1 MRTRGISRRALG
13 LAIVTV
19 VLATLAAVVSRSGAG
34 ADKIEF
40 PAKYKDGTLY
50 TVADRYDVKQYRELY
65 ASASAVQ
72 AAREGKPLPSGTVLT
87 LIQYKA
93 QVDAQGNPLKDA
105 NGRFLKGDLIAYTVM
120 EKRTGWGTE
129 YPDDIRNGEWEYA
142 AFGADG
148 KFNDKANYKA
158 CFQCHKPHDQIDF
171 VISYAAMAGRTMV
184 ASAAP
189 APAGSIGVNIGAF
202 TFGPPGIT
210 VPPGKTVTWTNTDDS
225 PHQITVAGTPLKTGF
240 LLKGENA
247 SLTFTDEGVFNYTCA
262 LHPNMK
268 GTIQVA
274 K

>member
-1 MRTRGISRRALG
+1 MSTRILG
-13 LAIVTV
+13 LVG
-19 VLATLAAVVSRSGAG
+19 AAVVVAASVGVASRSSAG
-34 ADKIEF
+34 PEKIAF
-40 PAKYKDGTLY
+40 PAGYKDGVLY
-50 TVADRYDVKQYRELY
+50 TIADRHDVKQYRELY
-65 ASASAVQ
+65 ASAPAVQ
-72 AAREGKPLPSGTVLT
+72 AAKDGKPLPSGTVLT

-105 NGRFLKGDLIAYTVM
+105 RGRFLKGDLIAYAVM
-120 EKRTGWGTE
+120 EKRTGWGAE

-148 KFNDKANYKA
+148 KLNDKANYKA
-158 CFQCHKPHDQIDF
+158 CFQCHKPHDQMDF
-171 VISYAAMAGRTMV
+171 VISYPAMAGRTMV

-210 VPPGKTVTWTNTDDS
+210 IAPGKTVTLTNTDES
-225 PHQITVAGTPLKTGF
+225 PHQITVAGTPLKTGL
-240 LLKGENA
+240 LLKGGNA
-247 SLTFTDEGVFNYTCA
+247 SLTFKDEGVFNYNCA

-268 GTIQVA
+268 GTVQVS